1 MRVAIIG
8 RGPERL
14 PKRSLSYPFVHG
26 EDGVDT
32 GDLGC
37 EVFVIN
43 RGVCL
48 ADGRRVRRPG

>member
-14 PKRSLSYPFVHG
+14 RKRSLSYPFVHG

-32 GDLGC
+32 GDLGR
-37 EVFVIN
+37 EGFVIN

-48 ADGRRVRRPG
+48 VEGRRGPRPG